1 MDKTILERKYNVEI
15 EYEED
20 IAKYIITGYNV
31 LEIAELGKILL
42 SHELNFE
49 FDKNIGIMMF
59 KKELQIF
66 IDIEKGVW

>member
-31 LEIAELGKILL
+31 LEIA
-42 SHELNFE
+42 
-49 FDKNIGIMMF
+49 
-59 KKELQIF
+59 
-66 IDIEKGVW
+66 